1 MVICTTSAVFFVI
14 FYCKNAVN
22 DVIKLS
28 FYVILDNYFK
38 YTYGSREKS
47 ASGARSEMTSS
58 GLRRSPFSA
67 RLPHGI
73 RTQ

>member
-38 YTYGSREKS
+38 YTYGSKEKS
-47 ASGARSEMTSS
+47 VSGARSEMT
-58 GLRRSPFSA
+58 LRRSPFSA
-67 RLPHGI
+67 RLPLGI